1 MGLGE
6 GSHCDEKVDRLGRWK
21 QGPAVRKCTEWASAQ
36 VSIRQAHQSQPWNRQ
51 YRRNLKLNLKHTG
64 MQHQHCI
71 IGIIFF
77 ILMIISDQPSST

>member
-6 GSHCDEKVDRLGRWK
+6 GSPCDEKVDRLGRWK

-64 MQHQHCI
+64 MQHQHHLLYI
-71 IGIIFF
+71 HDHITPTI
-77 ILMIISDQPSST
+77 QKT

>member
-21 QGPAVRKCTEWASAQ
+21 QGPAVRKCTEWASGQ

-51 YRRNLKLNLKHTG
+51 YWPPFPFLG
-64 MQHQHCI
+64 S
-71 IGIIFF
+71 IGAT
-77 ILMIISDQPSST
+77 LE